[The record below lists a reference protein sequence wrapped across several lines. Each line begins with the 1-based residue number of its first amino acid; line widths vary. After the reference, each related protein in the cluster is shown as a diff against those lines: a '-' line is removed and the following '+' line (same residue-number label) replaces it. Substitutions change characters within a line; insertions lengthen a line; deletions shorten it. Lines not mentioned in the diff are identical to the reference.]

1 MTRHPADSLIAKM
14 GLEQFERRLER
25 MVEGAFAKAFRGQL
39 QPVELGRRLTRDMDL
54 RRTVGV
60 RGVIAPNRF
69 DIYLAT
75 PDYERFESFAD
86 VLNREL
92 VEAVRE
98 HASDERYLFLGPIE
112 IVIHEDPDLTVS
124 TFAIE
129 SEISEAAGTPTD
141 WLVLPDGRRVGIA
154 DEVVTVGRLPECAV
168 VLDDPN
174 VSRRHAQFRRE
185 GDSVVLVDLGST
197 NGTKVN
203 GVLVRERRL
212 TPGDTITVGTT
223 TMRFEPA

>member
-1 MTRHPADSLIAKM
+1 M

-39 QPVELGRRLTRDMDL
+39 QPVELGRRLSREIDL
-54 RRTVGV
+54 HRAVGV
-60 RGVIAPNRF
+60 RGVIAPNQF
-69 DIYLAT
+69 NIFLAT
-75 PDYERFESFAD
+75 ADYERFESFGE

-98 HASDERYLFLGPIE
+98 HASSERYLFLGPIE
-112 IVIHEDPDLTVS
+112 IVIHEDPDLNVS

-129 SEISEAAGTPTD
+129 SEVREGRGGPSD

-154 DEVVTVGRLPECAV
+154 DEVVTIGRLPECAV

-174 VSRRHAQFRRE
+174 VSRRHAQLRRE

-212 TPGDTITVGTT
+212 TPGDTVIVGST